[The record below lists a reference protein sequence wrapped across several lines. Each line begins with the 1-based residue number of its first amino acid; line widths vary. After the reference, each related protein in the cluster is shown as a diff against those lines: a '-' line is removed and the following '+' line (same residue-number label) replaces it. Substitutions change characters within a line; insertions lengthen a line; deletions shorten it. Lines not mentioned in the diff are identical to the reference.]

1 MAHGRDILNNARLN
15 KGTAFNEDERES
27 LGLIGLLPD
36 GVTTPEHQL
45 LRVKRQLQRCTTDL
59 DKYVYLNEL
68 AEINERLFYRL
79 LRQEPADLMPIVYT
93 PTVGEACQKFGH
105 ILRRPRGL
113 YVGLNRRGNIRRV
126 LENWP
131 EQDVRFIVVT
141 DGERILGLG
150 DQGVCGMGI
159 PIGKLALYSAFGGVP
174 PECTL
179 PVTLDVGTNNEEFL
193 EDPLYPGLRQRR
205 LTGDAYDSF
214 VDEFVDAVQEVFP
227 RCCIQF
233 EDFTNKT
240 AIPLLDRHRDR
251 VCCFN
256 DDIQGTA
263 AVAVAGMMGA
273 CRIRG
278 DRLRDHRIVF
288 YGAGSA
294 AIGIADLCCLQM
306 TREGLPIEE
315 ARRRCWLMNSKGLVT
330 AETQGLSEHQAR
342 YAHPSPPMKDL
353 LEVVKAVQPS
363 AIVGVSTVA
372 GAFTPQVIAE
382 MARINERPVIFPYSN
397 PTSKSECTAKQAIEH
412 SGGRAI
418 FASGSPFPPL
428 HHGGKLFVPGQG
440 NNVYIYPAVGMAVYA
455 TQASRVTDELFLRAA
470 ESLAAQVSDEDL
482 AVGLIYPP
490 VAEIHETLVQEAIDV
505 AKLIFDRGLAR
516 VPRPADIGAFVR
528 AMVYDPVYGA

>member
-1 MAHGRDILNNARLN
+1 MTHGRDILNNARLN
-15 KGTAFNEDERES
+15 KGTAFTEQERES
-27 LGLIGLLPD
+27 LGLLGLLPD

-45 LRVKRQLQRCTTDL
+45 LRVKHQLQRCTTDL

-68 AEINERLFYRL
+68 AEINERLFFRL
-79 LRQEPADLMPIVYT
+79 LRSEPAALMPLVYT

-113 YVGLNRRGNIRRV
+113 YIGLNRRGQIRRV

-174 PECTL
+174 PEVTL
-179 PVTLDVGTNNEEFL
+179 PVTLDVGTNNEAFL

-205 LTGDAYDSF
+205 VTGPEYDAF
-214 VDEFVDAVQEVFP
+214 VEEFVEAVQQVFP

-233 EDFTNKT
+233 EDFTNRT
-240 AIPLLDRHRDR
+240 AIPLLQRYRDR

-263 AVAVAGMMGA
+263 AVAVAGMLGA

-306 TREGLPIEE
+306 TREGLPMAE
-315 ARRRCWLMNSKGLVT
+315 ARRRCFLMNSKGLVT
-330 AETQGLSEHQAR
+330 PASAGLSEHQTP
-342 YAHPSPPMKDL
+342 YAHPNPPMTDL
-353 LEVVKAVQPS
+353 LEVVNALKPT

-372 GAFTPQVIAE
+372 GAFTPQVIEA
-382 MARINERPVIFPYSN
+382 MARHNQRPVIFPYSN

-418 FASGSPFPPL
+418 FASGSPFAPL

-440 NNVYIYPAVGMAVYA
+440 NNVYIYPAVGMAVFV
-455 TQASRVTDELFLRAA
+455 TQASRVTDDMFLRAA

-482 AVGLIYPP
+482 RVNLIYPP
-490 VAEIHETLVQEAIDV
+490 VDEIHETLVNEAV
-505 AKLIFDRGLAR
+505 AVATLIFDRGLAR
-516 VPRPADIGAFVR
+516 VPRPADIDAFVR
-528 AMVYDPVYGA
+528 SQVYEPTYG

>member
-1 MAHGRDILNNARLN
+1 VPHGRDILNNPRLN
-15 KGTAFNEDERES
+15 KGTAFTDQERDA
-27 LGLIGLLPD
+27 LGLQGLLPD
-36 GVTTPEHQL
+36 GVASPEAQV
-45 LRVKRQLQRCTTDL
+45 LRVRRQLQQCTTDL

-68 AEINERLFYRL
+68 ADHNERLFYRL
-79 LRQEPADLMPIVYT
+79 LRQEPAELMPLVYT

-113 YVGLNRRGNIRRV
+113 YVGLNRRGQIRKV

-131 EQDVRFIVVT
+131 EEDVRLIVVT

-174 PECTL
+174 PHCTL
-179 PVTLDVGTNNEEFL
+179 PVTLDVGTNNEAFL
-193 EDPLYPGLRQRR
+193 EDPLYPGLRHRR
-205 LTGDAYDSF
+205 VSGPEYDD
-214 VDEFVDAVQEVFP
+214 VVEEFVQAVQQVFP

-233 EDFTNKT
+233 EDFTNRT
-240 AIPLLDRHRDR
+240 AIPLLDRYRDR

-263 AVAVAGMMGA
+263 AVAVAGMLGA

-306 TREGLPIEE
+306 TREGSSMAE
-315 ARRRCWLMNSKGLVT
+315 ARARCFLMNSKGLVT
-330 AETQGLSEHQAR
+330 PQTPGLTEHQQP
-342 YAHPSPPMKDL
+342 YAHANPPMRAL
-353 LEVVKAVQPS
+353 LEVVQAVKPT

-372 GAFTPQVIAE
+372 GAFTPEVIRE
-382 MARINERPVIFPYSN
+382 MARLNDRPVIFPYSN
-397 PTSKSECTAKQAIEH
+397 PTSRSECTARDAIEH
-412 SGGRAI
+412 SDGRAI

-428 HHGGKLFVPGQG
+428 HHRGKLFVPGQG
-440 NNVYIYPAVGMAVYA
+440 NNVYIYPAVGMAVYC
-455 TQASRVTDELFLRAA
+455 TQATRVTDEMFLRAA
-470 ESLAAQVSDEDL
+470 ESLAGQVTEEDL
-482 AVGLIYPP
+482 RVGLIYPP
-490 VAEIHETLVQEAIDV
+490 VAEIHPTLVNEAVDV
-505 AKLIFDRGLAR
+505 ATLIFDRGLAR
-516 VPRPADIGAFVR
+516 VPRPADIGAWLR
-528 AMVYDPVYGA
+528 AQVYDPSYA